1 MSTNATSSEG
11 QLRRRL
17 GLPLLTLYGIGV
29 TIGAGIYV
37 LIGSVAG
44 HAGRAAPLAF
54 VIAAVVMGL
63 TVASYA
69 ELCTRY
75 PVAAGEGAYVRAAF
89 RRRWL
94 SAATGLV
101 MIGSATIVAA
111 TVAIGSAGYIGEF
124 VAWPKPLIVTIV
136 IVALALVSA
145 WGVLESVLLAALFTL
160 VEVSGLLL
168 IAAAAVRAEIPF
180 TSAILTFPPL
190 DAAVWSGIAL
200 ASLLAFSPSQGLKI

>member
-1 MSTNATSSEG
+1 VVTNLNPSEG
-11 QLRRRL
+11 QLQRRL

-44 HAGRAAPLAF
+44 HAGKAAPLAF

-75 PVAAGEGAYVRAAF
+75 PVAAGEAAYVRAAF
-89 RRRWL
+89 HRRWL
-94 SAATGLV
+94 SMATGLV

-111 TVAIGSAGYIGEF
+111 TVAIGSAGYISEF

-145 WGVLESVLLAALFTL
+145 WGVLESVVLAALLTL

-168 IAAAAVRAEIPF
+168 IVAAAVQADIRHRHSDTGVGLARCVMGQKP
-180 TSAILTFPPL
+180 TSRPL
-190 DAAVWSGIAL
+190 MQFRFAPDC
-200 ASLLAFSPSQGLKI
+200 